1 MKSTFSIRR
10 PVKKFEFIYKSPAA
24 LAPKRVGLKKF
35 CFMLIFTL
43 GCKRDLLLAFALDF
57 LDGKNFLVKDRWRHV
72 YRPVPAHV
80 APRFSLIAYL
90 ESGDQDEGLRSY
102 HIHAE
107 PPHIPPQPYLKKKA
121 R

>member
-10 PVKKFEFIYKSPAA
+10 PVKKFEFVYKSPAA
-24 LAPKRVGLKKF
+24 LAPKRLGLETKIL
-35 CFMLIFTL
+35 MLIGTL
-43 GCKRDLLLAFALDF
+43 CSKEDLLLASPLEI
-57 LDGKNFLVKDRWRHV
+57 LTGKNFLVKDRWSHV

-80 APRFSLIAYL
+80 APRFNLIACM
-90 ESGDQDEGLRSY
+90 ERGDQDEGLRSY

-107 PPHIPPQPYLKKKA
+107 PPYIPPQPYLKKKA